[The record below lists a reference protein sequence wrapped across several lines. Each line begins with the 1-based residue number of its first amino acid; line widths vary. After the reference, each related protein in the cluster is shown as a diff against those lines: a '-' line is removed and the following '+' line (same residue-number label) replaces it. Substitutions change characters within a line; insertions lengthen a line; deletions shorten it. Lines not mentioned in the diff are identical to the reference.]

1 MNKKNIGEIFLA
13 GLLFIS
19 SMAQAN
25 EPLKV
30 QVPAVYDSDAYV
42 VPPVKN
48 SCAVES
54 IVGDNVFQKIA
65 EKQPDAQQV
74 QDPAK
79 MATGKVLRLTII
91 SVQGIGGG
99 GWTGSKGITVRADLI
114 QDGRLVQST
123 QRKERSRGGLLGPVL
138 GTCAILQ
145 SVGEALGQHFATWLA
160 KVDSGTSAAQPV
172 AAQATGPSQLT
183 DQANDQPEP

>member
-1 MNKKNIGEIFLA
+1 MNKKNIGGIVLA
-13 GLLFIS
+13 GLWLVSPIV
-19 SMAQAN
+19 QAN
-25 EPLKV
+25 EPLQV
-30 QVPAVYDSDAYV
+30 QVPAAYDSDAYV
-42 VPPVKN
+42 VPRVKN
-48 SCAVES
+48 DCAVES

-65 EKQPDAQQV
+65 EKRPDAQQV

-79 MATGKVLRLTII
+79 MATGKVLKLTII

-99 GWTGSKGITVRADLI
+99 GWTGSKGITVRADLM

-145 SVGEALGQHFATWLA
+145 DVGEALGQHFATWLA
-160 KVDSGTSAAQPV
+160 KVDSEASAAP
-172 AAQATGPSQLT
+172 AAQSTALSQLT
-183 DQANDQPEP
+183 EQINDQPEP